1 MTTETLEIVG
11 YFSFD
16 CQEDGYCTYG
26 CGKRPSVVCRECM
39 EFALWVDGETLPDN
53 AHPIFEGLEAGFL
66 EDTNE
71 GEMNCICDWC
81 EEIF

>member
-1 MTTETLEIVG
+1 MTTDTKEIVG

-26 CGKRPSVVCRECM
+26 CGKRPAIVCRECM

-53 AHPIFEGLEAGFL
+53 AHPIYEGLDECDEL
-66 EDTNE
+66 RVL
-71 GEMNCICDWC
+71 CDWC
-81 EEIF
+81 EEEF